1 MLLISHP
8 RPPISH
14 PFAGPAVHQGEE
26 GPPGGL
32 KHRHQQQAQGTRHR
46 SSGVSGASCT
56 WSIERAPASSGPYL
70 GINAIRE
77 PFTVVILYRNRSL
90 SQSSPSVSASNFP
103 GGPLSFPLNCH
114 SCSCKREKIRENPHK
129 QCRTYLGALAAAA
142 RVISSLRRKF
152 KRQHGRNKLKSVN
165 LCAPSSCAID

>member
-1 MLLISHP
+1 M
-8 RPPISH
+8 
-14 PFAGPAVHQGEE
+14 HQGEE

-32 KHRHQQQAQGTRHR
+32 KHQHQQQAQGTRHR

-90 SQSSPSVSASNFP
+90 SQSVSPSVSASNFP

-114 SCSCKREKIRENPHK
+114 SCSCKRESKERKPTQTMSDVFRRIGRG
-129 QCRTYLGALAAAA
+129 GAGNFIPEKEIQEAA
-142 RVISSLRRKF
+142 RAQQAQVS
-152 KRQHGRNKLKSVN
+152 H